1 MMQDSLPTLPVGMGD
16 LRALR
21 SIVHSYMALLR
32 RTVPP
37 SRKRDEEMAV
47 LQRLHFRMAGIPAD
61 AVEVRVNLT
70 VSEIQ
75 ALSKAIAG
83 FAAFVRRKV
92 PASRHRDE
100 TLGMLEK
107 LRQDLVGMVT

>member
-1 MMQDSLPTLPVGMGD
+1 MMQEPLPTLPIGMGD

-37 SRKRDEEMAV
+37 SRKREEEMAV
-47 LQRLHFRMAGIPAD
+47 LQRLYFRMQGIPAD
-61 AVEVRVNLT
+61 AVEVRVDLT

-75 ALSKAIAG
+75 ALSKAISG
-83 FAAFVRRKV
+83 FAAFVRHKV
-92 PASRHRDE
+92 PASRYRDE
-100 TLGMLEK
+100 TLGMLEQ
-107 LRQDLVGMVT
+107 LRQDLVGMIQ